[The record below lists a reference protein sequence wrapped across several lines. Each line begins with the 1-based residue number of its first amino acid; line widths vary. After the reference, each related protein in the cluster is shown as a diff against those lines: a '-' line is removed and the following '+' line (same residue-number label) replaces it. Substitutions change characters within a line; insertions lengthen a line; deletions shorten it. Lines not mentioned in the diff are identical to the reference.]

1 MRGERG
7 GGEGGGK
14 RCEVGGVRE
23 EGREI
28 RREGGG
34 VNEVSLV
41 QIWLWIRGKYC
52 TVFSTAMHACMDI
65 PWWGMHVF

>member
-34 VNEVSLV
+34 E
-41 QIWLWIRGKYC
+41 R
-52 TVFSTAMHACMDI
+52 D
-65 PWWGMHVF
+65 